1 MPLKLRH
8 GDNRRCESRS
18 VAGNADRPPPAKAA
32 VPQSP
37 LDYVRLQKATPVNA
51 RAIPPPPV
59 AQCKRPLPATR
70 LAAPAKSV
78 GCPDWRAP
86 AFIKSK
92 ERGVWIQGSHQ
103 LSAIS
108 HQESQ
113 NRRGP
118 AMLPS
123 PVRPPIITWLGF
135 LMADG

>member
-37 LDYVRLQKATPVNA
+37 LDYVRLQKAAPVNA

-59 AQCKRPLPATR
+59 AQCKRPLPVTR
-70 LAAPAKSV
+70 LAESAKSAH
-78 GCPDWRAP
+78 CRDARAR

-92 ERGVWIQGSHQ
+92 EGTVWIQEGHQ
-103 LSAIS
+103 LSAGTNLWAVIP
-108 HQESQ
+108 
-113 NRRGP
+113 NRFSDEEP
-118 AMLPS
+118 AFP
-123 PVRPPIITWLGF
+123 
-135 LMADG
+135 